1 MDHPALDRQP
11 VSRRHILQIL
21 TALGFTGATADALAA
36 GAAPTVSPAAL
47 QGAASLLAGA
57 FDDRRLQVAQA
68 AVQRNLDQLQVVRD
82 LELPDGVEP
91 AVVFQARRS

>member
-1 MDHPALDRQP
+1 MNRGESTHPHI
-11 VSRRHILQIL
+11 SRRHILQIL

-47 QGAASLLAGA
+47 QGAASLLAGS
-57 FDDRRLQVAQA
+57 FDDRRLAVAQA
-68 AVQRNLDQLQVVRD
+68 AVQRNLDHLQVVRD

-91 AVVFQARRS
+91 AVVFQVKRS